1 MRQQCI
7 SISQYPAVPSLA
19 VICQSSLLRLEL
31 IGLCL
36 PAQSRPNS
44 VEWAPITDWKPVKC
58 TVIVVIIARKL
69 SVVAF
74 NLSSQWQLH
83 HFGRPLPCLAHS
95 VCLHLC
101 PTHTH
106 SLMYLAEHFIRGITG
121 NLHNCDG
128 VRHFGCT
135 LFNLRRCSLN

>member
-69 SVVAF
+69 SAVASISRL
-74 NLSSQWQLH
+74 NGSCITLGVH
-83 HFGRPLPCLAHS
+83 CLAWPTLS
-95 VCLHLC
+95 VCIC
-101 PTHTH
+101 AQHTH